1 MNLLR
6 FSRPLGYHSF
16 TEGAFNHLL
25 RDLEIENC
33 YAIPQANVLESSDNF
48 RIELSVAG
56 FTKEQIGIQFQ
67 DNILIVKGSVEEK
80 PNENEKYL
88 TREFG
93 IKSFVRRFSLP
104 KTIDTEQIS
113 AGFSNGILSVNIPK
127 QEEVKEKEPKD
138 IIIN

>member
-16 TEGAFNHLL
+16 SDGAFKHMLH
-25 RDLEIENC
+25 DLEIENC
-33 YAIPQANVLESSDNF
+33 FAIPQANVLESKENF
-48 RIELSVAG
+48 KIELSVAG
-56 FTKEQIGIQFQ
+56 FVKEQIGLQFQ

-80 PNENEKYL
+80 TNENEKYL

-93 IKSFVRRFSLP
+93 LKSFVRRFSLP
-104 KTIDTEQIS
+104 KTVDTELIS
-113 AGFSNGILSVNIPK
+113 AGFSNGVLSIIIPK
-127 QEEVKEKEPKD
+127 REEVKEREPKD